1 MPNIIRVLAFGV
13 VVATALHSGP
23 AFAAEDR
30 EGNDITPLD
39 VVRLEP
45 LPNPMGLKPIGA
57 KALAKQRGGTE
68 VASEMVLKGVVS
80 DNRAVNVST
89 GNNSIEGGALANA
102 SGLPIIIQNTG
113 NNVLIQNA
121 TIVNVQLK

>member
-1 MPNIIRVLAFGV
+1 MPNIKRVLAFGV
-13 VVATALHSGP
+13 LVASALHSGP

-30 EGNDITPLD
+30 EGNEITPLD
-39 VVRLEP
+39 VARTLP
-45 LPNPMGLKPIGA
+45 LPNPLGLKPIAA
-57 KALAKQRGGTE
+57 KTLAKQRGGTE
-68 VASEMVLKGVVS
+68 IASEMVLKGVVS

-89 GNNSIEGGALANA
+89 GSNSIADGALANA
-102 SGLPIIIQNTG
+102 SGLPMIIQNTG